1 MFDKPEKFV
10 CPKCRSKD
18 IHVAYTLDGP
28 SGGNVYFVWCRNCH
42 WEGVDSD
49 LVSEYDEEIPE

>member
-10 CPKCRSKD
+10 CPKCGSRD
-18 IHVAYTLDGP
+18 IHVTYTLDGP

-42 WEGVDSD
+42 WGGCR
-49 LVSEYDEEIPE
+49 